1 MILTIIGAG
10 PGGYETA
17 AAAAANGIETYLISE
32 GPLGGTCLNEGC
44 IPTKALC
51 RNAELIEDVRKAEK
65 FGVSFACQP
74 DGAPAFVFD
83 IHKAMERKNE
93 VVDQLRGGIGMILKN
108 KLIHIVQGKASF
120 KDAHTVEVKS
130 AEGEVTEIVSDY
142 IMIATGSVSASLPIP
157 GADLKGVIT
166 SKEMLEMDHV
176 PGRLCIIG
184 AGVIGLEFA
193 SIFNSFGSQ
202 VTVLEYCKDVLPH
215 FDTDLAKRLKQALG
229 KRGINIETAAQVLS
243 VEECPDEGL
252 KVSYKKKDV
261 VEEVVADT
269 VLMAVGRR
277 PNLASLNLAD
287 IGIDFTPKGIV
298 TDADM
303 RTNVPHIFAV
313 GDIRGGLMLAHV
325 ATFEGRVAL
334 NAILAEN
341 NLLQEPEKIDFGI
354 VPAAVFTVPEVATV
368 GLTEEQCKEKGYA
381 IKCYKSMFRAN
392 GKALAMDETEGYCKI
407 IAYTGEDGTYPK
419 GTILGAH
426 ILGAHASDLVQEV
439 AAVMSLHGTVNDL
452 KCTVHSHPSLSEV
465 VLSAV
470 R

>member
-1 MILTIIGAG
+1 M
-10 PGGYETA
+10 
-17 AAAAANGIETYLISE
+17 
-32 GPLGGTCLNEGC
+32 
-44 IPTKALC
+44 
-51 RNAELIEDVRKAEK
+51 
-65 FGVSFACQP
+65 
-74 DGAPAFVFD
+74 
-83 IHKAMERKNE
+83 
-93 VVDQLRGGIGMILKN
+93 
-108 KLIHIVQGKASF
+108 QGKASF

-157 GADLKGVIT
+157 GADLEGVIT

-176 PGRLCIIG
+176 PSRLCIIG

-243 VEECPDEGL
+243 VEKCSDEGL
-252 KVSYKKKDV
+252 KVSYKKKDA

-303 RTNVPHIFAV
+303 RTNVPHI
-313 GDIRGGLMLAHV
+313 LLW
-325 ATFEGRVAL
+325 
-334 NAILAEN
+334 AI
-341 NLLQEPEKIDFGI
+341 F
-354 VPAAVFTVPEVATV
+354 AAV
-368 GLTEEQCKEKGYA
+368 
-381 IKCYKSMFRAN
+381 
-392 GKALAMDETEGYCKI
+392 
-407 IAYTGEDGTYPK
+407 
-419 GTILGAH
+419 
-426 ILGAHASDLVQEV
+426 
-439 AAVMSLHGTVNDL
+439 
-452 KCTVHSHPSLSEV
+452 
-465 VLSAV
+465 
-470 R
+470 